1 MKKLLRIFVLLV
13 MSFSLSGC
21 SQQLKSSKIED
32 YDKYLAKVEYAKDYM
47 PSVENCGEYSS
58 VLATYKCTV
67 FLFETYTVG
76 LFLSYDQ
83 EEYQKQREEIALEY
97 VFFTPDDEALQSDCD
112 AAVKGYNIRLVKQE
126 YMLTTEKMG
135 LLIGF
140 DDAKQKI
147 CYLYYYDFDLDVLD
161 NLDGY
166 VRQYFEMA

>member
-1 MKKLLRIFVLLV
+1 MKKLLGILLLLV
-13 MSFSLSGC
+13 MAFSISGC

-32 YDKYLAKVEYAKDYM
+32 YNKYLAKVEYAKEYM

-58 VLATYKCTV
+58 VLATYKLTT
-67 FLFETYTVG
+67 FLFDTYTVG

-97 VFFTPDDEALQSDCD
+97 VFFTPDDETLQSDCD
-112 AAVKGYNIRLVKQE
+112 AAVEGYDIRLVKQE
-126 YMLTTEKMG
+126 YIQPTYKMG

-140 DDAKQKI
+140 DDSKQKI